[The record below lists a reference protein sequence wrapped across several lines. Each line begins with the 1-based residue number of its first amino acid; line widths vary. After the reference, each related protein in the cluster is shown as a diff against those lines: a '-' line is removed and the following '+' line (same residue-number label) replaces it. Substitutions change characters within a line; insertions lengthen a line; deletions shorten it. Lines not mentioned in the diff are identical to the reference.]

1 MPAAR
6 SIAGS
11 AMLSEIATDPLP
23 PVAAEWRKAFGVLR
37 PTSPPCR
44 YVTATAWASIH
55 EACTDFIE
63 RFGADAVRLGWTAP
77 QLFGVHP
84 EHGLLRVDYCG
95 VMMVG
100 GRKAIG
106 IEADRILFGNLTGYR
121 NVPGAPT
128 GIPIWEFAA
137 RREGK

>member
-1 MPAAR
+1 
-6 SIAGS
+6 
-11 AMLSEIATDPLP
+11 MLLPEVASDPLP
-23 PVAAEWRKAFGVLR
+23 PEAAEWRNAFSKLR

-44 YVTATAWASIH
+44 YLNPTAWTNIH

-84 EHGLLRVDYCG
+84 EHGTLRVDWCG
-95 VMMVG
+95 VMMIG

-106 IEADRILFGNLTGYR
+106 ITSDRIPFGNLTGYR
-121 NVPGAPT
+121 NVPGAPV
-128 GIPIWEFAA
+128 GIPIWEFAL
-137 RREGK
+137 RK